1 MFAAHESLSTPGKR
15 RGLGSPNSV
24 SNLVLNLR
32 FRLGMVYPALALP
45 GLVGL

>member
-1 MFAAHESLSTPGKR
+1 MLAAHRSSPRAGKR
-15 RGLGSPNSV
+15 RDWGIPNSV

-32 FRLGMVYPALALP
+32 FRLGMVYPALVLP